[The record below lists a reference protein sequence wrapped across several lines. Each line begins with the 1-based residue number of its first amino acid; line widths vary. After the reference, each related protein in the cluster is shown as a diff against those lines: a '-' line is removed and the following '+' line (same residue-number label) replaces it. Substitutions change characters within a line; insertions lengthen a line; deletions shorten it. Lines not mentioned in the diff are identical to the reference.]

1 MADVTPHR
9 FCPAASQTSHPL
21 EREHE
26 ASFLL
31 PQFMGALAGEFSAF
45 GVSEHYQTCADKSLL
60 AKFCALLKR
69 LR

>member
-1 MADVTPHR
+1 MSGTTQYRFGAAFSETPN
-9 FCPAASQTSHPL
+9 L
-21 EREHE
+21 LDREHE

-31 PQFMGALAGEFSAF
+31 PQFMGALAGEFSAS
-45 GVSEHYQTCADKSLL
+45 GVSEHYHPCADKSLL

>member
-1 MADVTPHR
+1 MADFTPYR
-9 FCPAASQTSHPL
+9 FCPAASLTSHSL
-21 EREHE
+21 DREHE

-45 GVSEHYQTCADKSLL
+45 GVSEHYQPCADKSLL